1 MGCRKCRRPLRKP
14 SVISL
19 RVQVRTFARL
29 SLADIANPAAGVIN
43 YGFAELT
50 GSSGLNKT
58 HFVQGAPGRM
68 VVGSLDSTSQLRIFT
83 WLDSSNSITA
93 NTVGITHSR
102 RARPTRRS
110 LPTASTG
117 WQSHSPATSPARR
130 TSSFQPNPAVAFV
143 WHPDYAYA
151 MAALGSSGEEMG
163 MTLAVGGGTLGYPQ
177 QAVGFRNDFVV
188 FQEPTAGSGK
198 GPEVSSCWPP

>member
-1 MGCRKCRRPLRKP
+1 
-14 SVISL
+14 VISL

-93 NTVGITHSR
+93 NTVGITQITQGANYTSV
-102 RARPTRRS
+102 APDGVDWLAVS
-110 LPTASTG
+110 FPGNITG
-117 WQSHSPATSPARR
+117 AAYIFVPA
-130 TSSFQPNPAVAFV
+130 NPGGA
-143 WHPDYAYA
+143 
-151 MAALGSSGEEMG
+151 SSGHRLPSATCIRSRSMPDR
-163 MTLAVGGGTLGYPQ
+163 TAPADLGH
-177 QAVGFRNDFVV
+177 
-188 FQEPTAGSGK
+188 
-198 GPEVSSCWPP
+198 SCDCRP

>member
-1 MGCRKCRRPLRKP
+1 MQEMQTAATEAFRDQPAG
-14 SVISL
+14 SS
-19 RVQVRTFARL
+19 VRTFARL

-163 MTLAVGGGTLGYPQ
+163 MTLAVGGGTLGYPSKQ
-177 QAVGFRNDFVV
+177 SA
-188 FQEPTAGSGK
+188 SGTT
-198 GPEVSSCWPP
+198 SSCSRLRTATRHRSLGSETTQ